1 MLLAS
6 RTASRGARL
15 CFLERLLIYHFTRL
29 DRHTLSRG
37 HQFFRTTPILS
48 ESAHQA
54 GYTYESITLNLNG
67 SHLGYISHARATSSH
82 QIYIYRSIASPTLSL
97 CLSLPL
103 LSIVT
108 LTLRFSLDILYKRHA
123 ALRARVAPHPRR
135 DHTIGGR
142 LSRRH
147 QKAFTMPEA
156 EEGIST

>member
-6 RTASRGARL
+6 RTASRGAWL
-15 CFLERLLIYHFTRL
+15 CFLERLLL
-29 DRHTLSRG
+29 HTHEHSTDILYRAGINSSGQLR
-37 HQFFRTTPILS
+37 FFRSPRTKPATPTNRSLQSTLTAHIL
-48 ESAHQA
+48 
-54 GYTYESITLNLNG
+54 
-67 SHLGYISHARATSSH
+67 ATSLMLAQH
-82 QIYIYRSIASPTLSL
+82 PHIRYIYRSIASPTLSL